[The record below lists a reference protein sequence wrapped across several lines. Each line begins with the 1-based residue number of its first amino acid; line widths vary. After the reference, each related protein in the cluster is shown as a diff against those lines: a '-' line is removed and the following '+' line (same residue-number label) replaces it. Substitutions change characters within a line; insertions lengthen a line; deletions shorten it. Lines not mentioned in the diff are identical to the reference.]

1 MEEAAMAG
9 DFFYLGPSTAASS
22 LKYYPDIDPTVGST
36 AYTHVDSANLST
48 VTLGP
53 VASSA
58 LPDAYEGLGI
68 YVIAGSGTGQ
78 LRQIL
83 RSNTA
88 AQTVATVK
96 EWDNP
101 KPDSGSTLVVGV
113 MLDGRDGFAV
123 KAEHAGSGA
132 TGTFRGVFFSRDVPP
147 RTVFTTSFTLGFV
160 GSIAATAYLTM
171 TTAAGHGETRVI
183 DYLNPGYRLA
193 KLMVDIA
200 PTAQVELFG
209 AAVFTAGRNP
219 NR

>member
-1 MEEAAMAG
+1 MAG
-9 DFFYLGPSTAASS
+9 DFFYLGPSLAATT

-53 VASSA
+53 AASNA

-83 RSNTA
+83 RSSTA

-113 MLDGRDGFAV
+113 ILDGRDGFAV
-123 KAEHAGSGA
+123 KAEHAGTAA
-132 TGTFRGVFFSRDVPP
+132 TGTFRGMFFSRDVVP
-147 RTVFTTSFTLGFV
+147 RTVFTTPFTLGLV
-160 GSIAATAYLTM
+160 SSSVATAYLTLP
-171 TTAAGHGETRVI
+171 TAAGHGETRVI
-183 DYLNPGYRLA
+183 DYLTPMYRLA
-193 KLMVDIA
+193 KVMVESA

-209 AAVFTAGRNP
+209 AAIFTTGRNP